1 MAAPHN
7 GDDDSPPARPDP
19 RLRIPDVLR
28 EAPPGAPR
36 LETPSPSSARRNVA
50 LEQLAKVSVIG
61 TNFALYLVIVGGIG
75 WALERWVLPGA
86 KPWLLL
92 GGIGLGLVLGA
103 YRFWKDAS
111 AAMAAAAAEARS
123 GRGARDRKNA

>member
-1 MAAPHN
+1 MAAPPPHD
-7 GDDDSPPARPDP
+7 GDDPTPPRADP

-36 LETPSPSSARRNVA
+36 RETPSVSSGRRNVA
-50 LEQLAKVSVIG
+50 LEQLARVSVIG
-61 TNFALYLVIVGGIG
+61 TNFALYVAIVGGIG

-86 KPWLLL
+86 RPWLLL
-92 GGIGLGLVLGA
+92 AGLGVGLVLGG

-111 AAMAAAAAEARS
+111 AASAAATAQARRP
-123 GRGARDRKNA
+123 GRDRKNA

>member
-1 MAAPHN
+1 MADPHD
-7 GDDDSPPARPDP
+7 GDDDSPPRPDP

-36 LETPSPSSARRNVA
+36 REAPSASSARRNVA

-61 TNFALYLVIVGGIG
+61 TNFALYVVIVGGIG
-75 WALERWVLPGA
+75 WGLERWVLPGA

-92 GGIGLGLVLGA
+92 GGLGVGLVLGA

-111 AAMAAAAAEARS
+111 AASASAAAEAQSGRS
-123 GRGARDRKNA
+123 GRDRKNA